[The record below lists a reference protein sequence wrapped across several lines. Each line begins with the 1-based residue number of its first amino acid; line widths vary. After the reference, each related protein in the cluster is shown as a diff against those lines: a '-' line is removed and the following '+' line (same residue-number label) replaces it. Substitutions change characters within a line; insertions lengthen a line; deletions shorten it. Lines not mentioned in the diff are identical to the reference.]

1 MLRELF
7 FFLKRI
13 SEFERGF
20 GDIFERVELG
30 DDEDNRNSN
39 PNKYKVI
46 ANNYGWWWT
55 VKVMCEFDP
64 FKEDLIYK
72 WNVRRFYNQI
82 VFIQDMEKVK
92 EIEIFENQI
101 KRK

>member
-1 MLRELF
+1 
-7 FFLKRI
+7 
-13 SEFERGF
+13 
-20 GDIFERVELG
+20 
-30 DDEDNRNSN
+30 
-39 PNKYKVI
+39 
-46 ANNYGWWWT
+46 
-55 VKVMCEFDP
+55 MCEFDP
-64 FKEDLIYK
+64 FKDDLIYK